1 MDLKQT
7 QLWHLFDRGFGW
19 FGVKLRAFLA
29 GTAAP
34 FRGCRREARW
44 QARAI
49 AWHGGM
55 EHRSNGVYAGEADAD
70 TAGSFHNAGGDLD
83 EPETSRGELGIFR
96 AAVASMD

>member
-1 MDLKQT
+1 
-7 QLWHLFDRGFGW
+7 
-19 FGVKLRAFLA
+19 
-29 GTAAP
+29 
-34 FRGCRREARW
+34 
-44 QARAI
+44 
-49 AWHGGM
+49 M